1 MGIYLNPDNMDFQR
15 AVNSKVYVDKTGLI
29 AFTNSV
35 LMTEQQYICVSRPRR
50 FGKSMAA
57 NMLTAYYSCGC
68 DSEKLFCGLKIAE
81 SVDFKKH
88 LNQYNVIRMEMQSF
102 LTEADDMDDMIRMI
116 QKSILFDL
124 MEEFPDVRYFDDT
137 KLVRSL
143 KDVFT
148 RYRVPFIF
156 IIDEWDC
163 IFREHKDDQ
172 EAQKKYLDF
181 LRNLL
186 KDQSYV
192 ALAYM
197 TGILPIKK
205 YGKHSALNMFYEYS
219 VMNAKPIEEFTGFT
233 ETEVKALCEQYQVS
247 YDRMKK
253 MYDGYTVNGLSIYN
267 PKSVVESIVRGA
279 FDSYWTKT
287 ETYEALKPYIQMDFD
302 GLRMKVEQL
311 IAGESVSVNP
321 LKYQNDMTTLESA
334 DDVLTLL
341 VHLGYLTAANSEE
354 TALQNAEALPDS
366 YLYVGNELYPVDCTI
381 PNREVQ
387 QEFINCMEDGGWEN
401 VMDAIRNSDE
411 LLRCTFSGDE
421 AAVAQRIAVVH
432 MENASALQYNNEI
445 SLSCV
450 ISLAYYAAK
459 KRYTIVREMPAGKG
473 FADLVFVPDRNCGAP
488 AMIVELK
495 WNKSVETALDQIRRQ
510 EYTACLERY
519 TGEILLVGVNYDKDS
534 KEHSCKIERIRK

>member
-81 SVDFKKH
+81 SVDFKKQ

-181 LRNLL
+181 LRNLM
-186 KDQSYV
+186 KDQSYL

-401 VMDAIRNSDE
+401 VMDAIRNLKE
-411 LLRCTFSGDE
+411 L
-421 AAVAQRIAVVH
+421 
-432 MENASALQYNNEI
+432 
-445 SLSCV
+445 
-450 ISLAYYAAK
+450 
-459 KRYTIVREMPAGKG
+459 
-473 FADLVFVPDRNCGAP
+473 
-488 AMIVELK
+488 
-495 WNKSVETALDQIRRQ
+495 
-510 EYTACLERY
+510 
-519 TGEILLVGVNYDKDS
+519 
-534 KEHSCKIERIRK
+534 

>member
-68 DSEKLFCGLKIAE
+68 DSEKLFRGLKIAK

-124 MEEFPDVRYFDDT
+124 TEEFPDVRYFDDT

-459 KRYTIVREMPAGKG
+459 NRYTIVREMSAGKG
-473 FADLVFVPDRNCGAP
+473 FADLVFVPDRNCSAP

-519 TGEILLVGVNYDKDS
+519 RGEILLVGVNYDKDN